1 MASVLDRCCSQAER
15 RTVAAPSAVPL
26 IGTMPTTVA
35 ESDLRRRL
43 ATRWHWLALTVF
55 LAGGTAVLLGTL
67 GHAPRPD
74 LKRLYQVGMANV
86 DNTPVILIPGAF
98 GSRLRDRAS
107 GNELWPG
114 PWWRILFSDYAD
126 LALDFDAE
134 TGQPRDSKLEAD
146 GIAEEAFG
154 RDFYRPI
161 IDTLT
166 RHGGYLRSTAGTPAG
181 PGRRRLY
188 VFAYDWRQDNVRS
201 AQELHRLIEAI
212 RRDHGDPRLR
222 VDLVAHSMG
231 GLIARYY
238 VRYGSRDVL
247 DGSPHLVRMEGAS
260 QVRKLVLLG
269 TPNLGSVGSLHAFL
283 SGERV
288 GLRRIAARTLATMPS
303 GYQLFPHPLA
313 SWLVGIDGKAL
324 PDELFS
330 AETWHR
336 HGWSVYGAGSLAD
349 PADEAALRR
358 YFVHNLERA
367 RRFAWMLSVDEP
379 VSPVRLVLFG
389 GDCHLTPAR
398 LLLEREA
405 TRDMVRLAPQD
416 IAAPRAGIEYADLM
430 LEPGDGRVTKPSLLA
445 RETLDP
451 SAPQHEDSFLPVA
464 YPFFLCEHHNLL
476 TSNINFQDNLLNV
489 LLSRQLP
496 WENPG
501 AAGTR

>member
-1 MASVLDRCCSQAER
+1 MALTR
-15 RTVAAPSAVPL
+15 RW
-26 IGTMPTTVA
+26 
-35 ESDLRRRL
+35 RL
-43 ATRWHWLALTVF
+43 GLALLLLA
-55 LAGGTAVLLGTL
+55 LAGGLWMARRSD
-67 GHAPRPD
+67 APRPD
-74 LKRLYQVGMANV
+74 LKRLYQVGTAGA

-98 GSRLRDRAS
+98 GSRLRERAGGS
-107 GNELWPG
+107 EVWPG

-126 LALDFDAE
+126 LALNFDAV
-134 TGQPRDSKLEAD
+134 TGLPLPSRLEAN
-146 GIAEEAFG
+146 GIAEQAFG
-154 RDFYRPI
+154 QDFYRPI

-166 RHGGYLRSTAGTPAG
+166 RHGGYVRSEASSPH
-181 PGRRRLY
+181 GRDGKRRLY
-188 VFAYDWRQDNVRS
+188 VFAYDWRQDNVKS
-201 AQELHRLIEAI
+201 AQQLHALIEAI
-212 RRDHGDPRLR
+212 RRDHADPALR

-238 VRYGSRDVL
+238 LRFGTRDVL
-247 DGSPHLVRMEGAS
+247 DGTPQLVTMEGAA

-269 TPNLGSVGSLHAFL
+269 TPNLGSVSSLHAFL

-288 GLRRIAARTLATMPS
+288 GLGRIAPRTLATMPS

-313 SWLVGIDGKAL
+313 NWLIDMNGQPL
-324 PDELFS
+324 PDELFNPD
-330 AETWHR
+330 TWHR
-336 HGWSVYGAGSLAD
+336 RGWSVYGAGSAAD
-349 PADEAALRR
+349 PVDEAAMRR

-379 VSPVRLVLFG
+379 VSPIRLVLFG

-398 LLLEREA
+398 LLLEPVA
-405 TRDMVRLAPQD
+405 GRDVVRLAPTD
-416 IAAPRAGIEYADLM
+416 IAAPRAGITYDELM

-464 YPFFLCEHHNLL
+464 YPFFLCEHHNGL

-496 WENPG
+496 WEN
-501 AAGTR
+501 AAMLEKR